1 MVKNNLFQGIFDE
14 AGEGGRKNVGFV
26 KVVKNGRDWR
36 IVIDVKGLYRVSDWV
51 SANYIINQPDRTY
64 AFELGRM
71 EIENGVGHAVFV
83 VKPGRF
89 LPDYDFDRADGIVLG
104 DLDEQM
110 GVSCI
115 WGSESLRREEMTQLQ
130 AAGADSEG
138 VVDCESASGTE
149 VNEEGSG
156 AEVPVY
162 QDEFRIPEAKEN
174 ADIFS
179 DDEFCDCVEI
189 TPAQLGELKGLE
201 KNLARNSFLVHGF
214 YKYRH
219 ILLARPTEPRK
230 ENVAIVGVPGVYSN
244 RERYMASLFGFCNFK
259 KSHRSDFSNANFG
272 YWYAEIYI

>member
-1 MVKNNLFQGIFDE
+1 MTSSNNYTTMRRLNVFIGKIGIMLLFVVLCSS
-14 AGEGGRKNVGFV
+14 AGR
-26 KVVKNGRDWR
+26 VVKKVTMDDAKTAWE
-36 IVIDVKGLYRVSDWV
+36 KTLYFAMYKAESKSLSLESYR
-51 SANYIINQPDRTY
+51 Y
-64 AFELGRM
+64 
-71 EIENGVGHAVFV
+71 
-83 VKPGRF
+83 
-89 LPDYDFDRADGIVLG
+89 LG
-104 DLDEQM
+104 DIKSEKKRAALLD
-110 GVSCI
+110 
-115 WGSESLRREEMTQLQ
+115 
-130 AAGADSEG
+130 
-138 VVDCESASGTE
+138 
-149 VNEEGSG
+149 
-156 AEVPVY
+156 
-162 QDEFRIPEAKEN
+162 
-174 ADIFS
+174 DIFS